1 MRLAQLPRRRGLSV
15 ELWPAFDAY
24 DLRIEFADGRVWAV
38 DVKDWT
44 NPIRLARLV
53 DRIPNAP
60 SWDRGYFVFPRERIQ
75 RQRDY
80 VRLFEANCDV
90 LGGNPPLYRSGRV
103 RFPDRGNPRGGRS
116 QLMRDRSHWYQSIR
130 RRLRAALRSV
140 GADNAAPTLMCKV
153 ELGLTLLELVAPT
166 ASALAL
172 WPLLTGYS
180 FAGNDMAGRRSV
192 GIARYLIGEFRSE
205 YEWRL
210 AP

>member
-130 RRLRAALRSV
+130 AVCAPRYAALARI
-140 GADNAAPTLMCKV
+140 TLI
-153 ELGLTLLELVAPT
+153 P
-166 ASALAL
+166 
-172 WPLLTGYS
+172 
-180 FAGNDMAGRRSV
+180 R
-192 GIARYLIGEFRSE
+192 
-205 YEWRL
+205 
-210 AP
+210 